1 MKWYSNYLQILKSA
15 STIAEEEAGIIY
27 RLAFEALK
35 KYGIA
40 TLNEGV
46 WTIEDDGLIYSIQN
60 DVNGVESNTLEDIEN
75 DVYLPSNNA
84 NEDILSI
91 DFEAIKE
98 GLEDPKE
105 APPVFEMEAETDD
118 GEEEHDETS
127 QKNEAETIPTESPAV
142 DDTNEEDNLFSS
154 ESPVLEEVNPFEE
167 TVFETDDDNPFA
179 LPSNPTEEAGS
190 IPDDNPFHNEVN
202 EELDPLNVPLKVTE
216 QTIEIPETS
225 DTQEAKSETP
235 LNELVSQISSSNS
248 SSDEVVETLQEE
260 RPPQQFPLSLQSKDF
275 TFAVSG
281 VNSKDLSQQATF
293 LIAPLRTD
301 VENPISVVK
310 AIINGNEFVYTTD
323 SNGKIEFE
331 TEVYTYAIESIIQDG
346 QFSPNVYVKDED
358 MDDFNHTQKT
368 FGDKGHIVLVD
379 EEDDIAVHIFPTSFK
394 ENQYH
399 TADFIYCID
408 TGDGDF
414 FSDTNHKEKSALV
427 KINGE
432 TFEITAKWKDSVLY
446 AKIEQAQ

>member
-1 MKWYSNYLQILKSA
+1 MRWYSNYLQILKSS

-27 RLAFEALK
+27 KLAFEALK

-40 TLNEGV
+40 TLNEGI
-46 WTIEDDGLIYSIQN
+46 WTIEDDGFIYSIQE
-60 DVNGVESNTLEDIEN
+60 DVNVSESNVSEDIS
-75 DVYLPSNNA
+75 LPNNNA
-84 NEDILSI
+84 DEGISSI

-98 GLEDPKE
+98 RLEEPKTI
-105 APPVFEMEAETDD
+105 PPVFEMEAETDD
-118 GEEEHDETS
+118 SEEGHNESTQKTET
-127 QKNEAETIPTESPAV
+127 ETILTESPAV
-142 DDTNEEDNLFSS
+142 DDTNEEDNPFSS
-154 ESPVLEEVNPFEE
+154 EAPVLEEVSPFENEIFEAEEVNPF
-167 TVFETDDDNPFA
+167 T
-179 LPSNPTEEAGS
+179 LPSNPTEEVGG

-202 EELDPLNVPLKVTE
+202 EELDLLNIPLEVTE
-216 QTIEIPETS
+216 QTVEISEVP
-225 DTQEAKSETP
+225 DAQEVKPETP
-235 LNELVSQISSSNS
+235 LNELVSQTSSNNS
-248 SSDEVVETLQEE
+248 SSSEAVEISQEE

-275 TFAVSG
+275 TFAISG
-281 VNSKDLSQQATF
+281 INSSNLSQQATF

-301 VENPISVVK
+301 VEYPVSVVK
-310 AIINGNEFVYTTD
+310 AVINGNEFIYTTD

-331 TEVYTYAIESIIQDG
+331 TDVYTYVIESIIKDG

-358 MDDFNHTQKT
+358 MDDFDHTQKT
-368 FGDKGHIVLVD
+368 FGDKGHIALVD
-379 EEDDIAVHIFPTSFK
+379 EEDDITVHIFPASFK
-394 ENQYH
+394 ENEYR

>member
-1 MKWYSNYLQILKSA
+1 MRWYSNYLQILKSS

-27 RLAFEALK
+27 KLAFEALK

-40 TLNEGV
+40 TLNEGI
-46 WTIEDDGLIYSIQN
+46 WTIEDDGFIYSIQE
-60 DVNGVESNTLEDIEN
+60 DVNVSESNVSEDIS
-75 DVYLPSNNA
+75 LPNNNA
-84 NEDILSI
+84 DEGISSI

-98 GLEDPKE
+98 RLEEPKTI
-105 APPVFEMEAETDD
+105 PPVFEMEAETDD
-118 GEEEHDETS
+118 SEEGHNESTQKTET
-127 QKNEAETIPTESPAV
+127 ETILTESPAV
-142 DDTNEEDNLFSS
+142 DDTNEEDNPFSS
-154 ESPVLEEVNPFEE
+154 EAPVLEEVSPFENEIFEAEEVNPF
-167 TVFETDDDNPFA
+167 T
-179 LPSNPTEEAGS
+179 LPSNPTEEVGG

-202 EELDPLNVPLKVTE
+202 EELDLLNIPLEVTE
-216 QTIEIPETS
+216 QTVEISEVP
-225 DTQEAKSETP
+225 DAQEVKPETP
-235 LNELVSQISSSNS
+235 LNELVSQTSSNNSSNS
-248 SSDEVVETLQEE
+248 EAVEISQEE

-275 TFAVSG
+275 TFAISG
-281 VNSKDLSQQATF
+281 INSSNLSQQATF

-301 VENPISVVK
+301 VEYPVSVVK
-310 AIINGNEFVYTTD
+310 AVINGNEFIYTTD

-331 TEVYTYAIESIIQDG
+331 TDVYTYVIESIIKDG

-358 MDDFNHTQKT
+358 MDDFDHTQKT
-368 FGDKGHIVLVD
+368 FGDKGHIALVD
-379 EEDDIAVHIFPTSFK
+379 EEDDITVHIFPASFK
-394 ENQYH
+394 ENEYR

>member
-1 MKWYSNYLQILKSA
+1 MRWYSNYLQILKSA
-15 STIAEEEAGIIY
+15 STIAEEEAGVIY

-46 WTIEDDGLIYSIQN
+46 WTIEDDGLIYSIQ
-60 DVNGVESNTLEDIEN
+60 DDASLVESNALEDIGN
-75 DVYLPSNNA
+75 NVYLPTNNA
-84 NEDILSI
+84 NDDISSI

-98 GLEDPKE
+98 GLEDPKD

-118 GEEEHDETS
+118 NEE
-127 QKNEAETIPTESPAV
+127 ETIPTESPAV
-142 DDTNEEDNLFSS
+142 DDTNEEDNPFSS
-154 ESPVLEEVNPFEE
+154 QAPVLEEVNPFENE
-167 TVFETDDDNPFA
+167 IFEAEEVNPFT
-179 LPSNPTEEAGS
+179 LPSNSTEEVGG

-202 EELDPLNVPLKVTE
+202 EELDPLNVPLEVTE
-216 QTIEIPETS
+216 QTVEISEVP
-225 DTQEAKSETP
+225 DTQEVKSETP
-235 LNELVSQISSSNS
+235 LNELVSQISSNNS
-248 SSDEVVETLQEE
+248 SSDEVVEISQKE

>member
-1 MKWYSNYLQILKSA
+1 MRWYSNYLQILKSA
-15 STIAEEEAGIIY
+15 STIAEEEAGVIY

-46 WTIEDDGLIYSIQN
+46 WTIEDDGLIYSIQ
-60 DVNGVESNTLEDIEN
+60 DDASLVESNALEDIGN
-75 DVYLPSNNA
+75 NVYLPTNNA
-84 NEDILSI
+84 NDDISSI

-98 GLEDPKE
+98 GLEDPKD

-118 GEEEHDETS
+118 NEE
-127 QKNEAETIPTESPAV
+127 ETIPTESPAV
-142 DDTNEEDNLFSS
+142 DDTNEEDNPFSS
-154 ESPVLEEVNPFEE
+154 EAPVLEEVNPFENE
-167 TVFETDDDNPFA
+167 VFEAEEVNPFT
-179 LPSNPTEEAGS
+179 LPSNPTEEARG

-202 EELDPLNVPLKVTE
+202 EELDPLNVPLEVTE
-216 QTIEIPETS
+216 QTVKIPEVP
-225 DTQEAKSETP
+225 DTQEVKSETP
-235 LNELVSQISSSNS
+235 LNELVSQISSNNS
-248 SSDEVVETLQEE
+248 SSDEVAEISQEE

-281 VNSKDLSQQATF
+281 INSKDLSQQATF

-301 VENPISVVK
+301 VENPVSVVK
-310 AIINGNEFVYTTD
+310 AVINGNEFVYTTD

>member
-1 MKWYSNYLQILKSA
+1 MRWYSNYLAILKSA
-15 STIAEEEAGIIY
+15 STIAEDEAGVIY

-40 TLNEGV
+40 TLKEGV
-46 WTIEDDGLIYSIQN
+46 WTIEDDGFIYSIQE
-60 DVNGVESNTLEDIEN
+60 DASIVESNSLEDIKD
-75 DVYLPSNNA
+75 DVYLPNNSVD
-84 NEDILSI
+84 EDISSI

-98 GLEDPKE
+98 GLEDLKE
-105 APPVFEMEAETDD
+105 APPVFEMEADTDD
-118 GEEEHDETS
+118 SEEEHNESTQET
-127 QKNEAETIPTESPAV
+127 EAEAILTESPAV
-142 DDTNEEDNLFSS
+142 DDTNEEDNPFSS
-154 ESPVLEEVNPFEE
+154 EAPVLEEVNPFA
-167 TVFETDDDNPFA
+167 F
-179 LPSNPTEEAGS
+179 PSNSTEEVGG

-202 EELDPLNVPLKVTE
+202 EELDLLNIPLEVTGQTVEISEVP
-216 QTIEIPETS
+216 
-225 DTQEAKSETP
+225 DAQEVKPETP
-235 LNELVSQISSSNS
+235 LNELVSQTSSNNS
-248 SSDEVVETLQEE
+248 SSDEAVEISQEE

-275 TFAVSG
+275 TFAISG
-281 VNSKDLSQQATF
+281 INSSNLSQQATF

-301 VENPISVVK
+301 VEYPISIVK
-310 AIINGNEFVYTTD
+310 AVINGNEFIYTTD

-331 TEVYTYAIESIIQDG
+331 TDVYTYVIESIIKDG

-358 MDDFNHTQKT
+358 MDDFDHTQKT
-368 FGDKGHIVLVD
+368 FGDKGHIALVD
-379 EEDDIAVHIFPTSFK
+379 EEDDITVHIFPASFK
-394 ENQYH
+394 ENEYR

>member
-1 MKWYSNYLQILKSA
+1 MRWYSNYLQILKSS

-27 RLAFEALK
+27 KLAFEALK

-40 TLNEGV
+40 TLNEGI
-46 WTIEDDGLIYSIQN
+46 WTIEDDGFIYSIQE
-60 DVNGVESNTLEDIEN
+60 DVNVSESNVSEDIS
-75 DVYLPSNNA
+75 LPNNNA
-84 NEDILSI
+84 DEGISSI

-98 GLEDPKE
+98 RLEEPKII
-105 APPVFEMEAETDD
+105 PPVFEMEAETDD
-118 GEEEHDETS
+118 SEEGHNESTQKTET
-127 QKNEAETIPTESPAV
+127 ETILTESPAV
-142 DDTNEEDNLFSS
+142 DDTNEEDNPFSS
-154 ESPVLEEVNPFEE
+154 EAPVLEEVSPFENEIFEAEEVNPF
-167 TVFETDDDNPFA
+167 T
-179 LPSNPTEEAGS
+179 LPSNPTEEVGG

-202 EELDPLNVPLKVTE
+202 EELDLLNIPLEVTE
-216 QTIEIPETS
+216 QTVEISEVP
-225 DTQEAKSETP
+225 DAQEVKLETP
-235 LNELVSQISSSNS
+235 LNELVSQTSSNNS
-248 SSDEVVETLQEE
+248 SSSEAVEISQEE

-275 TFAVSG
+275 TFAISG
-281 VNSKDLSQQATF
+281 INSSNLSQQATF

-301 VENPISVVK
+301 VEYPVSVVK
-310 AIINGNEFVYTTD
+310 AVINGNEFIYTTD

-331 TEVYTYAIESIIQDG
+331 TDVYTYVIESIIKDG

-358 MDDFNHTQKT
+358 MDDFDHTQKT
-368 FGDKGHIVLVD
+368 FGDKGHIALVD
-379 EEDDIAVHIFPTSFK
+379 EEDDITVHIFPASFK
-394 ENQYH
+394 ENEYR

>member
-1 MKWYSNYLQILKSA
+1 MRWYSNYLAILKSA
-15 STIAEEEAGIIY
+15 STIAEDEAGVIY

-40 TLNEGV
+40 TLKEGV
-46 WTIEDDGLIYSIQN
+46 WTIEDDGFIYSIQE
-60 DVNGVESNTLEDIEN
+60 DASIVESNSLEDIKD
-75 DVYLPSNNA
+75 DVYLPNNSVD
-84 NEDILSI
+84 EDISSI

-105 APPVFEMEAETDD
+105 APPVFEMEADTDD
-118 GEEEHDETS
+118 SEEEHNESTQET
-127 QKNEAETIPTESPAV
+127 EAEAILTESPAV
-142 DDTNEEDNLFSS
+142 DDTNEEDNPFSS
-154 ESPVLEEVNPFEE
+154 EAPVLEEVNPF
-167 TVFETDDDNPFA
+167 A
-179 LPSNPTEEAGS
+179 LPSNSTEEVGG

-202 EELDPLNVPLKVTE
+202 EELDLLNIPLEVTGQTVEISEVP
-216 QTIEIPETS
+216 
-225 DTQEAKSETP
+225 DAQEVKPETP
-235 LNELVSQISSSNS
+235 LNELVSQTSSNNS
-248 SSDEVVETLQEE
+248 SSDEAVEISQEE

-275 TFAVSG
+275 TFAISG
-281 VNSKDLSQQATF
+281 INSSNLSQQATF

-301 VENPISVVK
+301 VEYPVSVVK
-310 AIINGNEFVYTTD
+310 AVINGNEFIYTTD

-331 TEVYTYAIESIIQDG
+331 TDVYTYVIESIIKDG

-358 MDDFNHTQKT
+358 MDDFDHTQKT
-368 FGDKGHIVLVD
+368 FGDKGHIALVD
-379 EEDDIAVHIFPTSFK
+379 EEDDITVHIFPASFK
-394 ENQYH
+394 ENEYR

>member
-1 MKWYSNYLQILKSA
+1 MRWYSNYLAILKSA
-15 STIAEEEAGIIY
+15 STIAEDEAGVIY

-40 TLNEGV
+40 TLKEGV
-46 WTIEDDGLIYSIQN
+46 WTIEDDGFIYSIQE
-60 DVNGVESNTLEDIEN
+60 DASIVESNSLEDIKD
-75 DVYLPSNNA
+75 DVYLPNNSVE
-84 NEDILSI
+84 EDISSI

-105 APPVFEMEAETDD
+105 APPVFEMEADTNDS
-118 GEEEHDETS
+118 EEEHNESTQET
-127 QKNEAETIPTESPAV
+127 EAEAILTESPAV
-142 DDTNEEDNLFSS
+142 DDTNEEDNPFSS
-154 ESPVLEEVNPFEE
+154 EAPVLEEVNPFA
-167 TVFETDDDNPFA
+167 F
-179 LPSNPTEEAGS
+179 PSNSTEEVGG

-202 EELDPLNVPLKVTE
+202 EELDLLNIPLEVTG
-216 QTIEIPETS
+216 QTIEISEVP
-225 DTQEAKSETP
+225 DTQEVKPETP
-235 LNELVSQISSSNS
+235 LNELVSQTSSNNS
-248 SSDEVVETLQEE
+248 SSDEAVEISQEE

-275 TFAVSG
+275 TFAISG
-281 VNSKDLSQQATF
+281 INSSNLSQQATF

-301 VENPISVVK
+301 VEYPVSVVK
-310 AIINGNEFVYTTD
+310 AVINGNEFIYTTD

-331 TEVYTYAIESIIQDG
+331 TDVYTYVIESIIKDG

-358 MDDFNHTQKT
+358 MDDFDHTQKT
-368 FGDKGHIVLVD
+368 FGDKGHIALVD
-379 EEDDIAVHIFPTSFK
+379 EEDDITVHIFPASFK
-394 ENQYH
+394 ENEYR

-432 TFEITAKWKDSVLY
+432 TFEITAKWKDSILY
-446 AKIEQAQ
+446 AKIEQVQ

>member
-1 MKWYSNYLQILKSA
+1 MRWYSNYLAILKSA
-15 STIAEEEAGIIY
+15 STIAEDEAGVIY

-40 TLNEGV
+40 TLKEGV
-46 WTIEDDGLIYSIQN
+46 WTIEDDGFIYSIQE
-60 DVNGVESNTLEDIEN
+60 DASIVKSNSLEDIKD
-75 DVYLPSNNA
+75 DVYLPNNSVD
-84 NEDILSI
+84 EDISSI

-105 APPVFEMEAETDD
+105 APPVFEMEADTDD
-118 GEEEHDETS
+118 SEEEHNESTQET
-127 QKNEAETIPTESPAV
+127 EAEAILTENPAV
-142 DDTNEEDNLFSS
+142 DDTNEEDNPFSS
-154 ESPVLEEVNPFEE
+154 EARVLEEVNPF
-167 TVFETDDDNPFA
+167 A
-179 LPSNPTEEAGS
+179 LPSNSTEEVGG

-202 EELDPLNVPLKVTE
+202 EELDLLNIPLEVTGQTVEISEVP
-216 QTIEIPETS
+216 
-225 DTQEAKSETP
+225 DAQEVKPETP
-235 LNELVSQISSSNS
+235 LNELVSQTSSNNS
-248 SSDEVVETLQEE
+248 SSDEAVEISQEE

-275 TFAVSG
+275 TFAISG
-281 VNSKDLSQQATF
+281 INSSNLSQQATF

-301 VENPISVVK
+301 VEYPVSVVK
-310 AIINGNEFVYTTD
+310 AVINGNEFIYTTD

-331 TEVYTYAIESIIQDG
+331 TDVYTYVIESIIKDG

-358 MDDFNHTQKT
+358 MDDFVHTQKT
-368 FGDKGHIVLVD
+368 FGDKGHIALVD
-379 EEDDIAVHIFPTSFK
+379 EEDDITVHIFPASFK
-394 ENQYH
+394 ENEYH

>member
-1 MKWYSNYLQILKSA
+1 MRWYSNYLQILKSA
-15 STIAEEEAGIIY
+15 STIAEEEAGVIY
-27 RLAFEALK
+27 RLAYEALK

-46 WTIEDDGLIYSIQN
+46 WTIEDDGLIYSIQ
-60 DVNGVESNTLEDIEN
+60 DDASLVESNALEDIGN
-75 DVYLPSNNA
+75 NVYLPTNNA
-84 NEDILSI
+84 NDDISSI

-98 GLEDPKE
+98 GLEDPKD
-105 APPVFEMEAETDD
+105 AHPVFEMEAETDD
-118 GEEEHDETS
+118 NEE
-127 QKNEAETIPTESPAV
+127 ETIPTESPAV
-142 DDTNEEDNLFSS
+142 DDTNEEDNPFSS
-154 ESPVLEEVNPFEE
+154 EAPVLEEVNPFENE
-167 TVFETDDDNPFA
+167 VFEAEEVNPFT
-179 LPSNPTEEAGS
+179 LPSNPTEEVGG

-202 EELDPLNVPLKVTE
+202 EELDPLNVPLEVTE
-216 QTIEIPETS
+216 QTVEIPEVP
-225 DTQEAKSETP
+225 DTQEVKSETP
-235 LNELVSQISSSNS
+235 LNELVSQISSNNS
-248 SSDEVVETLQEE
+248 SSDEVVEISQEE
-260 RPPQQFPLSLQSKDF
+260 LPPQQFPLSLQSKDF

-281 VNSKDLSQQATF
+281 INSKDLSQQATF

-301 VENPISVVK
+301 VENPVSVVK
-310 AIINGNEFVYTTD
+310 AVINGNEFVYTTD

-414 FSDTNHKEKSALV
+414 FSDTNHKEESALV

>member
-1 MKWYSNYLQILKSA
+1 MRWYSNYLAILKSA
-15 STIAEEEAGIIY
+15 STIAEDEAGVIY

-40 TLNEGV
+40 TLKEGV
-46 WTIEDDGLIYSIQN
+46 WTIEDDGFIYSIQE
-60 DVNGVESNTLEDIEN
+60 DASIVESNSLEDIKD
-75 DVYLPSNNA
+75 DVYLPNNSVE
-84 NEDILSI
+84 EDISSI

-105 APPVFEMEAETDD
+105 APPVFEMEADTDD
-118 GEEEHDETS
+118 SEEEHNESTQET
-127 QKNEAETIPTESPAV
+127 EAEAILTESPAV

-154 ESPVLEEVNPFEE
+154 EAPILEEVNPFA
-167 TVFETDDDNPFA
+167 F
-179 LPSNPTEEAGS
+179 PSNSTEEVGG

-202 EELDPLNVPLKVTE
+202 EELDLLNIPLEVTG
-216 QTIEIPETS
+216 QTIEISEVP
-225 DTQEAKSETP
+225 DTQEVKPETL
-235 LNELVSQISSSNS
+235 LNELVSQTSSNNS
-248 SSDEVVETLQEE
+248 SSDEAVEISQEE

-275 TFAVSG
+275 TFAISG
-281 VNSKDLSQQATF
+281 INSSNLSQQATF

-301 VENPISVVK
+301 VEYPVSVVK
-310 AIINGNEFVYTTD
+310 AVINGNEFIYTTD

-331 TEVYTYAIESIIQDG
+331 TDVYTYVIESIIKDG

-358 MDDFNHTQKT
+358 MDDFDHTQKT
-368 FGDKGHIVLVD
+368 FGDKGHIALVD
-379 EEDDIAVHIFPTSFK
+379 EEDDITVHIFPASFK
-394 ENQYH
+394 ENEYR

>member
-1 MKWYSNYLQILKSA
+1 MRWYSNYLQILKSA
-15 STIAEEEAGIIY
+15 STIAEEEAGAIY

-46 WTIEDDGLIYSIQN
+46 WTIEDDGLIYSIQ
-60 DVNGVESNTLEDIEN
+60 DDASLVESNALEDIGN
-75 DVYLPSNNA
+75 NVYLPTNNA
-84 NEDILSI
+84 NDDISSI

-98 GLEDPKE
+98 GLEDPKD

-118 GEEEHDETS
+118 NEE
-127 QKNEAETIPTESPAV
+127 ETIPTESPAV
-142 DDTNEEDNLFSS
+142 DDTNEEDNPFSS
-154 ESPVLEEVNPFEE
+154 EAPVLEEVNPFENE
-167 TVFETDDDNPFA
+167 VFEAEEVNPFT
-179 LPSNPTEEAGS
+179 LPSNPTEEVGG

-202 EELDPLNVPLKVTE
+202 EELDPLNVPLEVTE
-216 QTIEIPETS
+216 QTVEIPEVP
-225 DTQEAKSETP
+225 DTQEVKSETP
-235 LNELVSQISSSNS
+235 LNELVSQISSNNS
-248 SSDEVVETLQEE
+248 SSDEVVEISQEE
-260 RPPQQFPLSLQSKDF
+260 LPPQQFPLSLQSKDF

-281 VNSKDLSQQATF
+281 INSKDLSQQATF

-301 VENPISVVK
+301 VENPVSVVK
-310 AIINGNEFVYTTD
+310 AVINGNEFVYTTD

-414 FSDTNHKEKSALV
+414 FSDTNHKEESALV

>member
-1 MKWYSNYLQILKSA
+1 MRWYSNYLQILKSA
-15 STIAEEEAGIIY
+15 STIAEEEAGGIY

-35 KYGIA
+35 KYGVA

-46 WTIEDDGLIYSIQN
+46 WIIEDDGLIYSIQD
-60 DVNGVESNTLEDIEN
+60 DVSLVESNDLEDIQN

-84 NEDILSI
+84 NEDISSI

-118 GEEEHDETS
+118 SEE
-127 QKNEAETIPTESPAV
+127 ETIPTESPAV
-142 DDTNEEDNLFSS
+142 DDTNEENNPFSS

-179 LPSNPTEEAGS
+179 LPSNPTEEVGS
-190 IPDDNPFHNEVN
+190 ITDDNPFYNEVN
-202 EELDPLNVPLKVTE
+202 EELDPLSVPLEVTE
-216 QTIEIPETS
+216 QTVEIPEVP
-225 DTQEAKSETP
+225 DTQEVKSETP

-248 SSDEVVETLQEE
+248 SSDEVVETSQEE

-281 VNSKDLSQQATF
+281 INSKDLSQQATF

-301 VENPISVVK
+301 VENPVSVVK

-331 TEVYTYAIESIIQDG
+331 TEVYTYAIESIIKDG
-346 QFSPNVYVKDED
+346 QFSPNVYVKGED

-368 FGDKGHIVLVD
+368 FGDKGHIALID

-446 AKIEQAQ
+446 AKIEQAE

>member
-1 MKWYSNYLQILKSA
+1 MKWYSNYLQILKSS

-46 WTIEDDGLIYSIQN
+46 WTIEDDGLIYSIQE
-60 DVNGVESNTLEDIEN
+60 DVSGAESNLLEDAS
-75 DVYLPSNNA
+75 LPNNHA
-84 NEDILSI
+84 NEDISSI

-98 GLEDPKE
+98 RLEDPKE
-105 APPVFEMEAETDD
+105 TPPVFEMEAETDD
-118 GEEEHDETS
+118 SEEENHELP
-127 QKNEAETIPTESPAV
+127 QKAEEELQTESSTIGVP
-142 DDTNEEDNLFSS
+142 NEEDNPFSS
-154 ESPVLEEVNPFEE
+154 EAPTLDENNPFED

-179 LPSNPTEEAGS
+179 LPSNPTEESGD
-190 IPDDNPFHNEVN
+190 IPDDNPFYNEVN
-202 EELDPLNVPLKVTE
+202 EELDPLNIPLGVTE
-216 QTIEIPETS
+216 QTIEIPEIP
-225 DTQEAKSETP
+225 DAQEVKSETP

-281 VNSKDLSQQATF
+281 INSKDLSQQATF

-301 VENPISVVK
+301 VENPVSVVK
-310 AIINGNEFVYTTD
+310 AVINGNEFVYTTD

-331 TEVYTYAIESIIQDG
+331 TDVYTYAIESIIKDG

-368 FGDKGHIVLVD
+368 FGDKGHIALID

>member
-1 MKWYSNYLQILKSA
+1 MRWYSNYLAILKSA
-15 STIAEEEAGIIY
+15 STIAEDEAGVIY

-40 TLNEGV
+40 TLKEGV
-46 WTIEDDGLIYSIQN
+46 WTIEDDGFIYSIQE
-60 DVNGVESNTLEDIEN
+60 DASIVESNSLEDIKD
-75 DVYLPSNNA
+75 DVYLPNNSVE
-84 NEDILSI
+84 EDISSI

-105 APPVFEMEAETDD
+105 APPVFEMEADTDD
-118 GEEEHDETS
+118 SEEEHNESTQET
-127 QKNEAETIPTESPAV
+127 EAEAILTESPAV
-142 DDTNEEDNLFSS
+142 DDTNEEDNPFSS
-154 ESPVLEEVNPFEE
+154 EAPVLEEVNPFA
-167 TVFETDDDNPFA
+167 F
-179 LPSNPTEEAGS
+179 PSNSTEEVGG

-202 EELDPLNVPLKVTE
+202 EELDLLNIPLEVTG
-216 QTIEIPETS
+216 QTIEISEVP
-225 DTQEAKSETP
+225 DTQEVKPETP
-235 LNELVSQISSSNS
+235 LNELVSQTSSNNS
-248 SSDEVVETLQEE
+248 SSDEAVEISQEE

-275 TFAVSG
+275 TFAISG
-281 VNSKDLSQQATF
+281 INSSNLSQQATF

-301 VENPISVVK
+301 VEYPVSVVK
-310 AIINGNEFVYTTD
+310 AVINGNEFIYTTD

-331 TEVYTYAIESIIQDG
+331 TDVYTYVIESIIKDG

-358 MDDFNHTQKT
+358 MDDFDHTQKA
-368 FGDKGHIVLVD
+368 FGDKGHIALVD
-379 EEDDIAVHIFPTSFK
+379 EEDDITVHIFPASFK
-394 ENQYH
+394 ENEYR

-446 AKIEQAQ
+446 AKIEQVQ

>member
-1 MKWYSNYLQILKSA
+1 MKWYSNYLQILKSS

-27 RLAFEALK
+27 KLAFEALK

-46 WTIEDDGLIYSIQN
+46 WTIEDDGFIYSIQE
-60 DVNGVESNTLEDIEN
+60 DVDVAESNVPEDVFIPN
-75 DVYLPSNNA
+75 NNNA
-84 NEDILSI
+84 DEGISSI

-98 GLEDPKE
+98 SIEEPKV
-105 APPVFEMEAETDD
+105 APPVFEMESETDD
-118 GEEEHDETS
+118 IEEESHKLPQETGEELS
-127 QKNEAETIPTESPAV
+127 TESSTIGVP
-142 DDTNEEDNLFSS
+142 NEEDNPFSS
-154 ESPVLEEVNPFEE
+154 EIPALEENNPFED

-179 LPSNPTEEAGS
+179 LPLNPTEGVGN
-190 IPDDNPFHNEVN
+190 IPDENPFQNEVS
-202 EELDPLNVPLKVTE
+202 EELDPLNIPLGATE
-216 QTIEIPETS
+216 QTIKIPETS
-225 DTQEAKSETP
+225 EEVQEVTPSTTP
-235 LNELVSQISSSNS
+235 LNELVSQISSEN
-248 SSDEVVETLQEE
+248 SSDEEDVHTSSEDL
-260 RPPQQFPLSLQSKDF
+260 PPQQFPLSLQSKDF
-275 TFAVSG
+275 TFAISG

-301 VENPISVVK
+301 VENPVSVVK
-310 AIINGNEFVYTTD
+310 AVINGNEFIYTTD

-331 TEVYTYAIESIIQDG
+331 TDVYTYAIESVIKDG

-358 MDDFNHTQKT
+358 MNNFNHTQKT
-368 FGDKGHIVLVD
+368 FGDKGHIALVD

-414 FSDTNHKEKSALV
+414 FSDTNRKEKSALV

>member
-1 MKWYSNYLQILKSA
+1 MRWYSNYLQILKSA
-15 STIAEEEAGIIY
+15 STIAEEEAGVIY

-46 WTIEDDGLIYSIQN
+46 WTIEDDGLIYSIQ
-60 DVNGVESNTLEDIEN
+60 DDASLVESNALEDIGN
-75 DVYLPSNNA
+75 NVYLPTNNA
-84 NEDILSI
+84 NDDISSI

-98 GLEDPKE
+98 GLEDPKD

-118 GEEEHDETS
+118 NEE
-127 QKNEAETIPTESPAV
+127 ETIPTESPAV
-142 DDTNEEDNLFSS
+142 DDTNEEDNPFSS
-154 ESPVLEEVNPFEE
+154 EAPVLEEVNPFENE
-167 TVFETDDDNPFA
+167 VFEAEEVNPFT
-179 LPSNPTEEAGS
+179 LPSNPTEEVGG

-202 EELDPLNVPLKVTE
+202 EELDPLNVPLEVTE
-216 QTIEIPETS
+216 QTVEIPEVP
-225 DTQEAKSETP
+225 DTQEVKSETP
-235 LNELVSQISSSNS
+235 LNELVSQISSNNS
-248 SSDEVVETLQEE
+248 SSDEVVEISQEE
-260 RPPQQFPLSLQSKDF
+260 LPPQQFPLSLQSKDF

-281 VNSKDLSQQATF
+281 INSKDLSQQATF

-301 VENPISVVK
+301 VENPVSVVK
-310 AIINGNEFVYTTD
+310 AVINGNEFVYTTD

-414 FSDTNHKEKSALV
+414 FSDTNHEEESALV

>member
-1 MKWYSNYLQILKSA
+1 MRWYSNYLQILKSA
-15 STIAEEEAGIIY
+15 STIAEEEAGVIY

-46 WTIEDDGLIYSIQN
+46 WTIEDDGLIYSIQ
-60 DVNGVESNTLEDIEN
+60 DDASLVESNALEDIGN
-75 DVYLPSNNA
+75 NVYLPTNNA
-84 NEDILSI
+84 NDDISSI

-98 GLEDPKE
+98 GLEDPKD

-118 GEEEHDETS
+118 NEE
-127 QKNEAETIPTESPAV
+127 ETIPTESPAV
-142 DDTNEEDNLFSS
+142 DDTNEEDNPFSS
-154 ESPVLEEVNPFEE
+154 EAPVLEEVNPFENE
-167 TVFETDDDNPFA
+167 VFEAEEVNPFT
-179 LPSNPTEEAGS
+179 LPSNPTEEVGG

-202 EELDPLNVPLKVTE
+202 EELDPLNVPLEVTE
-216 QTIEIPETS
+216 QTVEIPEVP
-225 DTQEAKSETP
+225 DTQEVKSETP
-235 LNELVSQISSSNS
+235 LNELVSQISSNNS
-248 SSDEVVETLQEE
+248 SSDEVVEISQEE
-260 RPPQQFPLSLQSKDF
+260 LPPQQFPLSLQSKDF

-281 VNSKDLSQQATF
+281 INSKDLSQQATF

-301 VENPISVVK
+301 VENPVSVVK
-310 AIINGNEFVYTTD
+310 AVINGNEFVYTTD

-368 FGDKGHIVLVD
+368 FGDKGHIFLVD

-414 FSDTNHKEKSALV
+414 FSDTNHKEESALV

>member
-1 MKWYSNYLQILKSA
+1 MRWYSNYLQILKSA
-15 STIAEEEAGIIY
+15 STIAEEEAGVIY

-46 WTIEDDGLIYSIQN
+46 WTIEDDGLIYSIQ
-60 DVNGVESNTLEDIEN
+60 DDASLVESNALEDIGN
-75 DVYLPSNNA
+75 NVYLPTNNA
-84 NEDILSI
+84 NDDISSI

-98 GLEDPKE
+98 GLEDPKD

-118 GEEEHDETS
+118 NEE
-127 QKNEAETIPTESPAV
+127 ETIPTESPAV
-142 DDTNEEDNLFSS
+142 DDTNEEDNPFSS
-154 ESPVLEEVNPFEE
+154 EAPVLEEVNPFENE
-167 TVFETDDDNPFA
+167 VFEAEEVNPFT
-179 LPSNPTEEAGS
+179 LPSNPTEEVGG

-202 EELDPLNVPLKVTE
+202 EELDPLNVPLEVTE
-216 QTIEIPETS
+216 QTVEIPEVP
-225 DTQEAKSETP
+225 DTQEVKSETP
-235 LNELVSQISSSNS
+235 LNELVSQISSNNS
-248 SSDEVVETLQEE
+248 SSDEVVEISQEE
-260 RPPQQFPLSLQSKDF
+260 LPPQQFPLSLQSKDF

-281 VNSKDLSQQATF
+281 INSKDLSQQATF

-301 VENPISVVK
+301 VENPVSVVK
-310 AIINGNEFVYTTD
+310 AVINGNEFVYTTD

-414 FSDTNHKEKSALV
+414 FSDTNHKEESALV

>member
-1 MKWYSNYLQILKSA
+1 MRWYSNYLQILKSA
-15 STIAEEEAGIIY
+15 STIAEEEAGVIY

-46 WTIEDDGLIYSIQN
+46 WTIEDDGLIYSIQ
-60 DVNGVESNTLEDIEN
+60 DDASLVESNALEDIGN
-75 DVYLPSNNA
+75 NVYLPTNNA
-84 NEDILSI
+84 NDDISSI

-98 GLEDPKE
+98 GLEDPKD

-118 GEEEHDETS
+118 NEE
-127 QKNEAETIPTESPAV
+127 ETIPTESPAV
-142 DDTNEEDNLFSS
+142 DDTNEEDNPFSS
-154 ESPVLEEVNPFEE
+154 EAPVLEEVNPFENE
-167 TVFETDDDNPFA
+167 VFEAEEVNPFT
-179 LPSNPTEEAGS
+179 LPSNPTEEVGG

-202 EELDPLNVPLKVTE
+202 EELDPLNVPLEVTE
-216 QTIEIPETS
+216 QTVEIPEVP
-225 DTQEAKSETP
+225 DTQEVKSETP
-235 LNELVSQISSSNS
+235 LNELVSQISSNNS
-248 SSDEVVETLQEE
+248 SSDEVVEISQEE
-260 RPPQQFPLSLQSKDF
+260 LPPQQFPLSLQSKDF

-281 VNSKDLSQQATF
+281 INSKDLSQQATF

-301 VENPISVVK
+301 VENPVSVVK
-310 AIINGNEFVYTTD
+310 AVVNGNEFVYTTD

-414 FSDTNHKEKSALV
+414 FSDTNHKEESALV

>member
-1 MKWYSNYLQILKSA
+1 MRWYSNYLQILKSA
-15 STIAEEEAGIIY
+15 STIAEEEAGVIY

-40 TLNEGV
+40 TLNEGI
-46 WTIEDDGLIYSIQN
+46 WTIEDDGLIYSIQD
-60 DVNGVESNTLEDIEN
+60 DVSFVESNDLEDIQN

-84 NEDILSI
+84 NEDISSI

-118 GEEEHDETS
+118 NEEESRELPQET
-127 QKNEAETIPTESPAV
+127 EETIPAESPAV
-142 DDTNEEDNLFSS
+142 DDTNEDNPFSS
-154 ESPVLEEVNPFEE
+154 EAPTLEEINPFEDTVFEAEEVNPF
-167 TVFETDDDNPFA
+167 T
-179 LPSNPTEEAGS
+179 LPSNPTEEVGG
-190 IPDDNPFHNEVN
+190 IPDDNPFYNEVN
-202 EELDPLNVPLKVTE
+202 EELNPLNIPLEVTE
-216 QTIEIPETS
+216 ETIEIPGVPDVQET
-225 DTQEAKSETP
+225 KLETP
-235 LNELVSQISSSNS
+235 LNELVSQISSNNS
-248 SSDEVVETLQEE
+248 SSDEAVEISQEE

-281 VNSKDLSQQATF
+281 INSKDLSQQATF

-301 VENPISVVK
+301 VENPVSVVK
-310 AIINGNEFVYTTD
+310 AVINGNEFVYTTD

>member
-1 MKWYSNYLQILKSA
+1 MRWYSNYLQILKSS

-27 RLAFEALK
+27 KLAFEALK

-40 TLNEGV
+40 TLNEGI
-46 WTIEDDGLIYSIQN
+46 WTIEDDGFIYSIQE
-60 DVNGVESNTLEDIEN
+60 DVNVSESNVSEDIS
-75 DVYLPSNNA
+75 LPNNNA
-84 NEDILSI
+84 DEGISSI

-98 GLEDPKE
+98 RLEEPKTI
-105 APPVFEMEAETDD
+105 PPVFEMEAETDD
-118 GEEEHDETS
+118 SEEGHNESTQKTET
-127 QKNEAETIPTESPAV
+127 ETILTESPAV
-142 DDTNEEDNLFSS
+142 DDTNEEDNPFSS
-154 ESPVLEEVNPFEE
+154 EAPVLEEVSPFENEIFEAEEVNPF
-167 TVFETDDDNPFA
+167 T
-179 LPSNPTEEAGS
+179 LPSNPTEEVGG

-202 EELDPLNVPLKVTE
+202 EELDLLNIPLEVTE
-216 QTIEIPETS
+216 QTVEISEVP
-225 DTQEAKSETP
+225 DAQEVKLETP
-235 LNELVSQISSSNS
+235 LNELVSQTSSNNS
-248 SSDEVVETLQEE
+248 SSSEAVEISQEE

-275 TFAVSG
+275 TFAISG
-281 VNSKDLSQQATF
+281 INSSNLSQQATF

-301 VENPISVVK
+301 VEYPVSVVK
-310 AIINGNEFVYTTD
+310 AVINGNEFIYTTD

-331 TEVYTYAIESIIQDG
+331 TDVYTYVIESIIKDG

-358 MDDFNHTQKT
+358 MDDFDHTQKT
-368 FGDKGHIVLVD
+368 FGDKGHIALVD
-379 EEDDIAVHIFPTSFK
+379 EEDDITVHIFPASFK
-394 ENQYH
+394 ENEYR

>member
-15 STIAEEEAGIIY
+15 STIAEEEAGVIY

-46 WTIEDDGLIYSIQN
+46 WTIEDDGLIYSIQ
-60 DVNGVESNTLEDIEN
+60 DDASLVESNALEDIGN
-75 DVYLPSNNA
+75 NVYLPTNNA
-84 NEDILSI
+84 NDDISSI

-98 GLEDPKE
+98 GLEDPKD

-118 GEEEHDETS
+118 NEE
-127 QKNEAETIPTESPAV
+127 ETIPTESPAV
-142 DDTNEEDNLFSS
+142 DDTNEEDNPFSS
-154 ESPVLEEVNPFEE
+154 EAPVLEEVNPFENE
-167 TVFETDDDNPFA
+167 VFEAEEVNPFT
-179 LPSNPTEEAGS
+179 LPSNPTEEVGG

-202 EELDPLNVPLKVTE
+202 EELDPLNVPLEVTE
-216 QTIEIPETS
+216 QTVEIPEVP
-225 DTQEAKSETP
+225 DTQEVKSETP
-235 LNELVSQISSSNS
+235 LNELVSQISSNNS
-248 SSDEVVETLQEE
+248 SSDEVVEISQEE
-260 RPPQQFPLSLQSKDF
+260 LPPQQFPLSLQSKDF

-281 VNSKDLSQQATF
+281 INSKDLSQQATF

-301 VENPISVVK
+301 VENPVSVVK
-310 AIINGNEFVYTTD
+310 AVINGNEFVYTTD

-414 FSDTNHKEKSALV
+414 FSDTNHKEESALV

>member
-1 MKWYSNYLQILKSA
+1 MRWYSNYLAILKSA
-15 STIAEEEAGIIY
+15 STIAEDEAGVIY

-40 TLNEGV
+40 TLKEGV
-46 WTIEDDGLIYSIQN
+46 WTIEDDGFIYSIQE
-60 DVNGVESNTLEDIEN
+60 DASIVESNSLEDIKD
-75 DVYLPSNNA
+75 DVYLPNNSVE
-84 NEDILSI
+84 EDISSI

-105 APPVFEMEAETDD
+105 APPVFEMEADTDD
-118 GEEEHDETS
+118 SEEEHNESTQET
-127 QKNEAETIPTESPAV
+127 EAEAILTESPAV

-154 ESPVLEEVNPFEE
+154 EAPILEEVNPFA
-167 TVFETDDDNPFA
+167 F
-179 LPSNPTEEAGS
+179 PSNSTEEVGG

-202 EELDPLNVPLKVTE
+202 EELDLLNIPLEVTG
-216 QTIEIPETS
+216 QTIEISEVP
-225 DTQEAKSETP
+225 DTQEVKPETP
-235 LNELVSQISSSNS
+235 LNELVSQTSSNNS
-248 SSDEVVETLQEE
+248 SSDEAVEISQEE

-275 TFAVSG
+275 TFAISG
-281 VNSKDLSQQATF
+281 INSSNLSQQATF

-301 VENPISVVK
+301 VEYPVSVVK
-310 AIINGNEFVYTTD
+310 AVINGNEFIYTTD

-331 TEVYTYAIESIIQDG
+331 TDVYTYVIESIIKDG

-358 MDDFNHTQKT
+358 IDDFDHTQKT
-368 FGDKGHIVLVD
+368 FGDKGHIALVD
-379 EEDDIAVHIFPTSFK
+379 EEDDITVHIFPASFK
-394 ENQYH
+394 ENEYR

>member
-15 STIAEEEAGIIY
+15 STIAEEEAGVIY

-46 WTIEDDGLIYSIQN
+46 WTIEDDGLIYSIQD
-60 DVNGVESNTLEDIEN
+60 DVSLVESNDLEDVQN

-84 NEDILSI
+84 NEDISSI

-105 APPVFEMEAETDD
+105 TPPVFEMEAETDD
-118 GEEEHDETS
+118 GEE
-127 QKNEAETIPTESPAV
+127 ETIPTESPAV
-142 DDTNEEDNLFSS
+142 DDTNEEDNPFSS

-179 LPSNPTEEAGS
+179 LPSNPTEEVGS
-190 IPDDNPFHNEVN
+190 IPDDNPFYNEVN
-202 EELDPLNVPLKVTE
+202 EELDPLNVPLEVTE
-216 QTIEIPETS
+216 QTVEIPEVP
-225 DTQEAKSETP
+225 DTQEVKSETP
-235 LNELVSQISSSNS
+235 LNELVSQISSNNS
-248 SSDEVVETLQEE
+248 SSDEVAEISQEE

-275 TFAVSG
+275 TFAISG
-281 VNSKDLSQQATF
+281 INSKDLSQQATF

-331 TEVYTYAIESIIQDG
+331 TDLYTYAIESIIKDG

-368 FGDKGHIVLVD
+368 FGDKGHIALID

>member
-1 MKWYSNYLQILKSA
+1 MRWYSNYLQILKSA
-15 STIAEEEAGIIY
+15 STIAEEEAGVIY

-46 WTIEDDGLIYSIQN
+46 WTIEDDGLIYSIQ
-60 DVNGVESNTLEDIEN
+60 DDASLVESNALEDIGN
-75 DVYLPSNNA
+75 DVYLPTNNA
-84 NEDILSI
+84 NEDISSI

-105 APPVFEMEAETDD
+105 APPVFEMEAEIDD
-118 GEEEHDETS
+118 GEEEHDESS
-127 QKNEAETIPTESPAV
+127 QETEAETIPTESPAV
-142 DDTNEEDNLFSS
+142 DDTNEEDNPFSS
-154 ESPVLEEVNPFEE
+154 EAPVLEEVNPF
-167 TVFETDDDNPFA
+167 T
-179 LPSNPTEEAGS
+179 LPSNPTEEVGG

-202 EELDPLNVPLKVTE
+202 EELDLLNVPLEVTE
-216 QTIEIPETS
+216 QTVEIPEVP
-225 DTQEAKSETP
+225 DTQEVKSETP

-248 SSDEVVETLQEE
+248 SSDEVVETSQEE

-281 VNSKDLSQQATF
+281 INSKDLSQQATF

-301 VENPISVVK
+301 VENPVSVVK
-310 AIINGNEFVYTTD
+310 AVINGNEFVYTTD